1 MACSGRLITR
11 FGARPVLLAGQ
22 LLLVLGLLL
31 LTRSPGGGYLV
42 DLLPAFLLLGLGAGL
57 ALPAVTTAIM
67 SDAGPADAGLVSGLA
82 NTSQQVGGA
91 LGVAVLAS
99 LAAARTEAALS
110 TGAPA
115 AVALQDGY
123 QLAFAVGAA
132 LVAASAVVTT
142 GLPDRALP
150 PTRVPAGAL

>member
-1 MACSGRLITR
+1 MLRQRRAREPLVRLR
-11 FGARPVLLAGQ
+11 LFGSR
-22 LLLVLGLLL
+22 
-31 LTRSPGGGYLV
+31 
-42 DLLPAFLLLGLGAGL
+42 
-57 ALPAVTTAIM
+57 AV
-67 SDAGPADAGLVSGLA
+67 SVS
-82 NTSQQVGGA
+82 NTSQLLMVAGMLGFQFVGA
-91 LGVAVLAS
+91 LHLQRVLGYPPA
-99 LAAARTEAALS
+99 AALS